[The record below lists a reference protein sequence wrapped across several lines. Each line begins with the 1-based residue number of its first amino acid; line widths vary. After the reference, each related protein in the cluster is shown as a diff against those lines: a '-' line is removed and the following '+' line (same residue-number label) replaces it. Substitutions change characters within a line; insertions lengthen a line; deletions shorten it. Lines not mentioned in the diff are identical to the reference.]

1 MATAKAFLKNNLENT
16 DSTPEFASI
25 LVAFTHSMLS
35 AISNLLKPYWFKAI
49 RFLLIFT
56 LGLFV
61 DLSKNTVFLL
71 KQI

>member
-1 MATAKAFLKNNLENT
+1 MATAKALLKNNLENT
-16 DSTPEFASI
+16 DSTREFASI

-49 RFLLIFT
+49 RFPLVFT
-56 LGLFV
+56 LDLFV